1 VSCWQNTIY
10 QKEYKRISTWAG
22 LNLLLYVTIECISS
36 LDLLERAI
44 YLAGHL
50 DIFLMN
56 YILLLIITCPCL
68 LFPKMTFVFNLFAFT
83 LLTLTYASRISM
95 GIRGMPLTWGDF
107 FIVGEGLSI
116 ANKYLSLPMVTIM
129 FVLISTGLALL
140 TKSYSH
146 RLEIYHPKAV
156 ICFILLITSLNLAI
170 VSQAEK
176 NEKVEEK
183 SSIDVSEEGI
193 VYSLVSSYE
202 AGADAIMENYSKDKV
217 LPLKADLQKRFPY
230 PVSNKN
236 PNIII
241 LQLES
246 FIDPYSLKGVHYSKD
261 PIPYMRKQLTGE
273 WSGHVEVPGI
283 NTART
288 EFEVLTGM
296 RIAHLFPFEVPYTS
310 KALDGRAIESVAHLL
325 KKTKNYHTT
334 AIHNHEA
341 SFYDRDK
348 VYSYLG
354 FDHFIPVEY
363 MEHVKYSKN
372 WPKDDVLFPYITQ
385 TIERTPNRDLV
396 YAVAVATHS
405 SYDYEYENPASDI
418 VITGEAAE
426 ETLNQVQ
433 DYIDRLEETDRFV
446 GELIDYIEN
455 SKEPIVLIAYGDHIP
470 ALDVLTYDKGYVK
483 DQTPYFI
490 FSNYVLRGKPEPVL
504 PTYQLYTKLLN
515 TVGIQGGI
523 ISSVH
528 NALREDKDYFD
539 KLDVISYDLLMGNYY
554 ITQEKNNYQVTDL
567 KFGKP

>member
-1 VSCWQNTIY
+1 
-10 QKEYKRISTWAG
+10 
-22 LNLLLYVTIECISS
+22 
-36 LDLLERAI
+36 
-44 YLAGHL
+44 
-50 DIFLMN
+50 MN

-68 LFPKMTFVFNLFAFT
+68 LFPKMTFVFNLFAFS
-83 LLTLTYASRISM
+83 LLTLTYGSRISM

-116 ANKYLSLPMVTIM
+116 ADKYLSLPMITVM
-129 FVLISTGLALL
+129 FILICIGLALL
-140 TKSYSH
+140 TKTYSH
-146 RLEIYHPKAV
+146 HLEIYHPKAV
-156 ICFILLITSLNLAI
+156 ICFIILITSLNLAI
-170 VSQAEK
+170 VSHAEK
-176 NEKVEEK
+176 SNQLEEK
-183 SSIDVSEEGI
+183 STVDASEEGV

-202 AGADAIMENYSKDKV
+202 AGADAIMENYSKESI
-217 LPLKADLQKRFPY
+217 LSLKPTIQKQFPY

-246 FIDPYSLKGVHYSKD
+246 FIDPYSLKGVSYSKD
-261 PIPYMRKQLTGE
+261 PIPYMRNYMDGE

-363 MEHVKYSKN
+363 MANVKYSKN
-372 WPKDDVLFPYITQ
+372 WPKDDVLLPYITQ
-385 TIERTPNRDLV
+385 TMERTPNRDLV

-405 SYDYEYENPASDI
+405 SYDYEYENPHSDI
-418 VITGEAAE
+418 VITGEASE
-426 ETLNQVQ
+426 EVLNQVK
-433 DYIDRLEETDRFV
+433 DYMDRLEETDRFV
-446 GELIDYIEN
+446 GELMAYIEQ
-455 SKEPIVLIAYGDHIP
+455 SKEPTVLIAYGDHIP
-470 ALDVLTYDKGYVK
+470 ALDVLTYDKAYVK

-490 FSNYVLRGKPEPVL
+490 FSNYVLRGKAEPVL
-504 PTYQLYTKLLN
+504 PTYQLYTQLLN

-523 ISSVH
+523 ISSAH
-528 NALREDKDYFD
+528 NALKEDKSYFD
-539 KLDVISYDLLMGNYY
+539 KLDLISYDLLMGNYY
-554 ITQEKNNYQVTDL
+554 MTQEKNNYQVTDL
-567 KFGKP
+567 KFGRP